1 MTFTGLDVC
10 YDFKEH
16 TLNSTLGHDTVRE
29 LYILNEGG
37 K

>member
-1 MTFTGLDVC
+1 MTFTELDVY

-16 TLNSTLGHDTVRE
+16 TLNSTLEHDTVRE
-29 LYILNEGG
+29 LYILDEGG

>member
-1 MTFTGLDVC
+1 MTFTGLDVY

-16 TLNSTLGHDTVRE
+16 TLNSTLGRDTVRE
-29 LYILNEGG
+29 LYILDEGG